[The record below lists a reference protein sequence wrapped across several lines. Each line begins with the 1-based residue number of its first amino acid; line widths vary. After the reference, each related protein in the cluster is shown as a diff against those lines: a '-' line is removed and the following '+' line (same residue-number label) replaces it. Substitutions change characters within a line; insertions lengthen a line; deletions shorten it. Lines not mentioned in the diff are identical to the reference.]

1 MDTPL
6 VIFCRDPLN
15 PRRTDGHFGEEA
27 RAARAAGLRVALL
40 DHDTLLGGRA
50 AEAVSAVPPDAGAAW
65 YRGWM
70 IPAERYAQLAG
81 ALAARGVSLL
91 TSPESYRRAHE
102 LPGWYGTFASLTP
115 RSVWLPAEPGA
126 APAAGPLAAA
136 AASLGDGPGIVKDF
150 VKSRKSDWDT
160 ACYVPSLSDTARL
173 SAVVGRFVELQEE
186 FLAGGVVLRAFER
199 FRPCGEARV
208 WWVDGVPALTT
219 AHPDSPGLL
228 PPQPSLAA
236 VRTAVAALGC
246 RFVTTDLALR
256 EDGAWRV
263 VEVGDGQVSD
273 LPRGGGPGGAAGGA
287 GRGRVKPVTACRP
300 GELAPARLVSSRRRR
315 LPGPSG
321 CPVAGGARPPGCQR

>member
-15 PRRTDGHFGEEA
+15 SRRADGHFAEEA
-27 RAARAAGLRVALL
+27 RAARQAGLRVALL
-40 DHDTLLGGRA
+40 DHDALLAGRA
-50 AEAVSAVPPDAGAAW
+50 AAAVSAVPPDAGAAW

-70 IPAERYAQLAG
+70 VPAGRYAELAG
-81 ALAARGVSLL
+81 ALAALGVSLL

-102 LPGWYGTFASLTP
+102 LPGWYGTFAELTP
-115 RSVWLPAEPGA
+115 RSVWLPAEPGT
-126 APAAGPLAAA
+126 APAGGTLAAA
-136 AASLGDGPGIVKDF
+136 AAGLGAGPAIVKDY
-150 VKSRKSDWDT
+150 VKSRKHEWDT

-186 FLAGGVVLRAFER
+186 FLTGGVVIRAFER
-199 FRPCGEARV
+199 FRPSGEARV
-208 WWVDGVPALTT
+208 WWVDGVPVLTT

-228 PPQPSLAA
+228 PAEPSLAE
-236 VRTAVAALGC
+236 VGRAVAALGC

-273 LPRGGGPGGAAGGA
+273 LPRGVDPGALLGALAGA
-287 GRGRVKPVTACRP
+287 G
-300 GELAPARLVSSRRRR
+300 
-315 LPGPSG
+315 
-321 CPVAGGARPPGCQR
+321 